1 VEPIYR
7 FYGHL
12 ISLKIVVVVVETLM
26 MYEDGSLWDQLF
38 GMNELLFLVESWLW
52 HLGIAFP
59 SRTCVMVMEGA
70 IIMASSLAPATS
82 DAHCST

>member
-38 GMNELLFLVESWLW
+38 GMNELLFLVGKLGHGARELLFLLEHVSW
-52 HLGIAFP
+52 
-59 SRTCVMVMEGA
+59 
-70 IIMASSLAPATS
+70 
-82 DAHCST
+82 